1 MRIGMIL
8 DAPFPPDERVQKEAI
23 SLIEAGHQ
31 VFLFSLDYQGGKKEE
46 DVHGIQVRRY
56 GAGKLVY
63 KLSALA
69 YTFPFYSW
77 LVTPRIADF
86 INRNK
91 IEVLHVHD
99 MVIADAV
106 RMANRR
112 FELPLVL
119 DLHEN
124 RPAIMKA
131 YRHVN
136 TGLGKIL
143 INLMVWRKKYYE
155 FAKEAD
161 CVVVVTPAAKEDIL
175 RNTGKKPDE
184 VVVVPNTVAKDDFLN
199 RPVSSAILER
209 MKGTYNLLYI
219 GDTSVRRGTD
229 TAIRSV
235 MHLKD
240 AIPEIRLWLVGR
252 SSADAELKR
261 LTRELGLTSYVYFEG
276 WQAPELLNTYITGA
290 HVTLS
295 PLARNEHHDTT
306 YANKVFQYMA
316 MGKPVVAS
324 DCTAQEVLLK
334 ETNSGLIFESGND
347 QELARCVRRLFDN
360 KALALTLGDNGKQAV
375 LNYWHWENTVRSL
388 RDMYRR
394 LGTKK
399 LNS

>member
-1 MRIGMIL
+1 MIL

-46 DVHGIQVRRY
+46 DVHGIQVKRY
-56 GAGKLVY
+56 EAGKLVY

-69 YTFPFYSW
+69 YTLPFYSW
-77 LVTPRIADF
+77 LVAPRIANF
-86 INRNK
+86 INRNQ
-91 IEVLHVHD
+91 IDVLHVHD
-99 MVIADAV
+99 MVIADAA
-106 RMANRR
+106 RIANRR
-112 FELPLVL
+112 FKLPFVL

-143 INLMVWRKKYYE
+143 INLTVWRKKYYE
-155 FAKEAD
+155 LANEAD

-175 RNTGKKPDE
+175 RNTGKYPDE

-199 RPVSSAILER
+199 RPVRSAILEK

-229 TAIRSV
+229 TAIRSL
-235 MHLKD
+235 MHLKE

-252 SSADAELKR
+252 SSADAELR
-261 LTRELGLTSYVYFEG
+261 QLTKELGLTSFVYFEG
-276 WQAPELLNTYITGA
+276 WQAPDLLNSYITGA
-290 HVTLS
+290 QVTLS

-306 YANKVFQYMA
+306 FANKVFQYMA

-324 DCTAQEVLLK
+324 DCTAQELLLK
-334 ETNSGLIFESGND
+334 DTNSGLVFESGND
-347 QELARCVRRLFDN
+347 QALAGCVRRLFDN
-360 KALALTLGDNGKQAV
+360 KELALTLGDNGKQAV
-375 LNYWHWENTVRSL
+375 LSYWHWENTAGSL
-388 RDMYRR
+388 IDMYKR
-394 LGTKK
+394 LDTSK